1 MAKYVIKRDAA
12 GLPERLTRYK
22 QELNDEQFRVV
33 TSPSKAALVVAGA
46 GTGKTRAITYRV
58 AYLIEQGVS
67 PQRIM
72 LATFTNRAAREMLRR
87 VEALTGSQNV
97 HRVWGGTFH
106 RIANLMLRRHAVSI
120 GYDANYSILDS
131 EDARDLLNLCVEDAA
146 IDTKKKRFP
155 KAEVIQSIISYA
167 TNTDTDLADVIVRQ
181 YPYFELLTAQI
192 RRVDFIYQQ
201 RKRERNVMDYDDLL
215 LNMKRLLIERREVA
229 DLYAEQFQ
237 HILVDEYQDTNRLQ
251 AELIDLLAVKHRN
264 VMVVGDDAQ
273 SIFAWRGAEFTNIY
287 EFPKRYP
294 EAEVYKLETNYRSTP
309 EILALANVSIANN
322 RKQFPKMLK
331 AARGRKR
338 TGPSIA
344 DPGIRIPD
352 SDANKTESESNIQT
366 DDQTKSAIPDPTSE
380 IGRPALVPCSDVEQQ
395 SAFVAARI
403 LDLRDNGTPLEEIA
417 VMYRSH
423 YHSIELQLELSRRG
437 IPYRVQSGV
446 RFFEQAH
453 IKDVVS
459 YLRVIVNP
467 RDELAWKRILKM
479 IPGVGRATAARV
491 YEAIALRDSQRAGR
505 GETEKERRGDVS
517 RREDAGTKREGDA
530 AREII
535 GLLSASTG
543 IAASS
548 RQLAATSQDAASP
561 RLRVPASPAWREFVS
576 LLELLVSDEYRGQ
589 PAKQIALILDR
600 GYEQY
605 LLENYENAESR
616 AEDIRGLAL
625 YANRYDSTES
635 FLSELALLS
644 TERFTE
650 PQPLTGED
658 VISGGEDDELLTLTS
673 VHQAKGLEWKCVFII
688 WAAEGK
694 FPSPRSLREIDSEEE
709 ERRLWYVALTRA
721 KDELYITYPLMLT
734 DYNRQTVLQKP
745 SRFVTECP
753 PALFEIWNLEEESMP
768 TEQKFFAAP
777 EPDEYIN

>member
-1 MAKYVIKRDAA
+1 MARYVIKRDPGA
-12 GLPERLTRYK
+12 LPERLTRYK
-22 QELNDEQFRVV
+22 QELNEEQFRVV
-33 TSPSKAALVVAGA
+33 TSQPKAALVVAGA

-87 VEALTGSQNV
+87 VETLTGSQNV

-106 RIANLMLRRHAVSI
+106 RIANLMLRRHAISL

-131 EDARDLLNLCVEDAA
+131 EDARDLLNLCIEDAA

-155 KAEVIQSIISYA
+155 KAEVVQSIISYA
-167 TNTDTDLADVIVRQ
+167 TNTDMDLADVIVRQ

-192 RRVDFIYQQ
+192 ERVDMIYQQ

-215 LNMKRLLIERREVA
+215 LNMKLLLLERKEVA

-294 EAEVYKLETNYRSTP
+294 EAELYKLETNYRSTP
-309 EILALANVSIANN
+309 EILGLANVSIANN
-322 RKQFPKMLK
+322 RKQFPKTLTAVK
-331 AARGRKR
+331 ASK
-338 TGPSIA
+338 
-344 DPGIRIPD
+344 DF
-352 SDANKTESESNIQT
+352 K
-366 DDQTKSAIPDPTSE
+366 
-380 IGRPALVPCSDVEQQ
+380 PALVPCSDVEQQ

-403 LDLRDNGTPLEEIA
+403 LELRDNGTPLEEIA

-437 IPYRVQSGV
+437 IPYRIQSGV

-491 YEAIALRDSQRAGR
+491 YEAIVSRDAGS
-505 GETEKERRGDVS
+505 ERRGAGEVGTEDRDS
-517 RREDAGTKREGDA
+517 AEDAK
-530 AREII
+530 
-535 GLLSASTG
+535 
-543 IAASS
+543 
-548 RQLAATSQDAASP
+548 
-561 RLRVPASPAWREFVS
+561 
-576 LLELLVSDEYRGQ
+576 
-589 PAKQIALILDR
+589 
-600 GYEQY
+600 
-605 LLENYENAESR
+605 
-616 AEDIRGLAL
+616 
-625 YANRYDSTES
+625 
-635 FLSELALLS
+635 
-644 TERFTE
+644 
-650 PQPLTGED
+650 
-658 VISGGEDDELLTLTS
+658 
-673 VHQAKGLEWKCVFII
+673 
-688 WAAEGK
+688 
-694 FPSPRSLREIDSEEE
+694 
-709 ERRLWYVALTRA
+709 
-721 KDELYITYPLMLT
+721 
-734 DYNRQTVLQKP
+734 
-745 SRFVTECP
+745 
-753 PALFEIWNLEEESMP
+753 
-768 TEQKFFAAP
+768 
-777 EPDEYIN
+777 